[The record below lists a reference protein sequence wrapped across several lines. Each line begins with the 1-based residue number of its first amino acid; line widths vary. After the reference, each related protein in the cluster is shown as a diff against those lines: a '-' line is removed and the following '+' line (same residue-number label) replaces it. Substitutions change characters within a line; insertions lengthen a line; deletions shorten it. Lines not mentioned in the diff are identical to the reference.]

1 MNRFS
6 LKQLKKENKLLI
18 IGDIATNHCGDINHG
33 LDIINS
39 FHEVIKDY
47 SEFYFSFKFQ
57 YRDIKNSF
65 IHKHY
70 KDRMDI
76 KYVKRFTEGYLSD
89 EEFLT
94 LKNRVNELGYLT
106 SCTPFDNISVQ
117 KIIEHDF
124 DILKIGS
131 VSMNDWILIE
141 DIVKVN
147 KPIIIS
153 TASHPLETIN
163 KLYSFMNHREK
174 DFAFLHC
181 RGIYPTPRKNM
192 ELNQIDLLKEN
203 FLNIPIGLSSHEDLF
218 EGDSIV
224 KIAVGKGV
232 NILERHIDIDCKTK
246 NAYSMTPKEMRLWLD
261 GILEAQEICGI
272 KRKRYKSSEKE
283 QKDLAQ
289 FRRGLFAKE
298 DLKLEDKLTN
308 DNIYSAW
315 PIVEDQVCA
324 NDFSKYTDFIL
335 EKNVKKDTPVML
347 GEVNIVDR
355 EKFIRE
361 IYEKIKDFILK
372 SGVAIPEKFEI
383 EISTHY
389 GLDSFITDKIG
400 AVIVTLFNREYAKK
414 LLVLLEDMKHP
425 RHFHNLKTET
435 FTILYG
441 DMNLIVYSKNNN
453 SYNSIKMKKGDFYT
467 VEKKVPHSFN
477 TVNGVIFEE
486 VSTEQFPNDSFYDDN
501 RITNNKD
508 RKTKIVFS
516 A

>member
-6 LKQLKKENKLLI
+6 LKQLKEENKLLI

-141 DIVKVN
+141 DVVKVN

-308 DNIYSAW
+308 DNIYLAW

-335 EKNVKKDTPVML
+335 KKNVKGIIELNMFYAFKELTGGERKLNYVKTVDNISLNL
-347 GEVNIVDR
+347 GVPQEQVERN
-355 EKFIRE
+355 IRE
-361 IYEKIKDFILK
+361 LETKNIIK
-372 SGVAIPEKFEI
+372 
-383 EISTHY
+383 
-389 GLDSFITDKIG
+389 ITDKFINL
-400 AVIVTLFNREYAKK
+400 VDKEKFNKIIEGNVFFKRLNRSSSSSFAYIFSGKMPVLIKKNK
-414 LLVLLEDMKHP
+414 LLPFPAPISIRLNVLG
-425 RHFHNLKTET
+425 F
-435 FTILYG
+435 
-441 DMNLIVYSKNNN
+441 
-453 SYNSIKMKKGDFYT
+453 
-467 VEKKVPHSFN
+467 
-477 TVNGVIFEE
+477 
-486 VSTEQFPNDSFYDDN
+486 
-501 RITNNKD
+501 
-508 RKTKIVFS
+508 
-516 A
+516 